1 MLAIAGLRLDMASMV
16 TKACSSTSSQTSAQM
31 VQEKASRNKRK
42 FRADP
47 PLANP
52 NEIMPLQP
60 NKSTSFEFSAEKL
73 ERIPN
78 HLHRNRCNIC
88 GVNRD
93 SSNALK
99 LDLGLSCASMS
110 PELGVDQSRD
120 ETETSPNDYH
130 DADWSELTESQ
141 LEELVLSNLGAI
153 YKSAIKKIIVCGYS
167 EDVATNA
174 ILRSGLCYGCKD
186 TVSNIVDNTLALL
199 RGGQETD
206 RSREH
211 YFDDLEQMKK
221 YVLAELVCLLRE
233 VRPFFST
240 GDAMWCLLIC
250 DMNVSHACAVNSYP
264 SSSCQNAAVFNRDSS
279 FSWQYPSKL
288 EFKSSDLQT
297 PFRQIF
303 CAADAHICP
312 YERTN
317 LDYVCRGPLSAS
329 KNLANEPIL
338 KRETSFVPNGLV
350 PEKESRSCSSLHND
364 VSEKENQ
371 NSISNLNE
379 KPFNATRIYHGTVAG
394 EKIMGCRK
402 ASGMTRKEY
411 KLRHKSIHFEK
422 HHHRSHGSKITLSSG
437 KHASL
442 GSNFGGQELDK
453 RLKAVADSTGVNA
466 KNPSFKIGSLP
477 QYYKN
482 HNISSTDGLASVPL
496 GLGINN
502 LPSLSKCSD
511 STSLQIVPENKS
523 ISLPVAD
530 TELSLSLP
538 VKSIVNPTPIS
549 YNTPYYSYGG
559 VLNVKSLG
567 KCIPLDRKDEMIMKL
582 VPKVQKL
589 QNQLQ
594 EWTEWANQKV
604 MQAAHRLTKDKA
616 ELKTL
621 RQDVEEM
628 EYLKKEKQVLE
639 ENAMKKLS
647 EMENAL
653 FKACRQVEQANA
665 AARRL
670 VVENAVFRREMEA
683 EKVHAAES
691 AESCQEVLK
700 REKKT
705 LLEFQSVE
713 KQKSILQEE
722 LAAEKHKMMLVQQE
736 LQQAKDVRGQIE
748 AKWHQEK
755 KEKCKLLAQASSFR
769 KEREYTEAS
778 AKAKEEAMKSKAD
791 TNLQKCKDDIDR
803 LEKEISQL
811 KVKLDSSKIAALRRG
826 IDGTYASK
834 LTDSQN
840 TLACKESAVSYVP
853 RVIAA
858 SYFED
863 FTGNGNVKRERECV
877 MCLSEEMSVVFLP
890 CAHQVV
896 CMTCN
901 ELHEKQGMKD
911 CPSCRSQIQQR
922 VCVRYAHP

>member
-1 MLAIAGLRLDMASMV
+1 M
-16 TKACSSTSSQTSAQM
+16 SAHM
-31 VQEKASRNKRK
+31 VQEKGSRNKRK
-42 FRADP
+42 FLADP

-52 NEIMPLQP
+52 NEITPLQP
-60 NKSTSFEFSAEKL
+60 NESTSFEFCAEKL

-78 HLHRNRCNIC
+78 HMHTNRCNIC
-88 GVNRD
+88 GVNRNG
-93 SSNALK
+93 SNALK
-99 LDLGLSCASMS
+99 LDFGLSFASMS
-110 PELGVDQSRD
+110 RELGVDRSRD
-120 ETETSPNDYH
+120 DVEASPNDYH

-153 YKSAIKKIIVCGYS
+153 FKSAIKKIMANGYS
-167 EDVATNA
+167 EDAVINA
-174 ILRSGLCYGCKD
+174 VLRSGLCYGCKD

-199 RGGQETD
+199 RGGQEIE

-264 SSSCQNAAVFNRDSS
+264 SSSCHNAAVFYRDSS
-279 FSWQYPSKL
+279 FSRKSPSKEEL
-288 EFKSSDLQT
+288 KSFDLQI
-297 PFRQIF
+297 PFRQNF
-303 CAADAHICP
+303 RSANAHNCS
-312 YERTN
+312 YERSN
-317 LDYVCRGPLSAS
+317 LDSVCGRQLLVSETT
-329 KNLANEPIL
+329 NLANESTL
-338 KRETSFVPNGLV
+338 KRETSFVPYRLV
-350 PEKESRSCSSLHND
+350 PDKESRRSSFLIED

-379 KPFNATRIYHGTVAG
+379 KPFNATRISHTTVSE
-394 EKIMGCRK
+394 EKIMCCRK
-402 ASGMTRKEY
+402 ASGMTKKEY
-411 KLRHKSIHFEK
+411 ILRHKSIHFEK
-422 HHHRSHGSKITLSSG
+422 RHHRSHGSKSTLRYRKLASFGSS
-437 KHASL
+437 
-442 GSNFGGQELDK
+442 FGAQELDK

-466 KNPSFKIGSLP
+466 KNSSFKIGGAP

-482 HNISSTDGLASVPL
+482 INISSSDGLASLPAF
-496 GLGINN
+496 GLEINN
-502 LPSLSKCSD
+502 LPSLPKCSD
-511 STSLQIVPENKS
+511 LTSLPIVPENTLL
-523 ISLPVAD
+523 SLPVAD

-538 VKSIVNPTPIS
+538 VKSIANPTPIS
-549 YNTPYYSYGG
+549 CNTPYYSYGG

-567 KCIPLDRKDEMIMKL
+567 KCIPLDRKDKMVMKL
-582 VPKVQKL
+582 VPKVQNL

-604 MQAAHRLTKDKA
+604 MQAARRLSKDKA

-621 RQDVEEM
+621 RQDMGEVEC
-628 EYLKKEKQVLE
+628 LKKEKQILE
-639 ENAMKKLS
+639 ENTMKKIS

-653 FKACRQVEQANA
+653 FKASRQVEQANA

-670 VVENAVFRREMEA
+670 VVENAVLRLEMEA

-705 LLEFQSVE
+705 LLEFQSGE
-713 KQKSILQEE
+713 KRKSILQVE
-722 LAAEKHKMMLVQQE
+722 LAAEKQKMMLVQQE
-736 LQQAKDVRGQIE
+736 LQQAKDVRDQVE
-748 AKWHQEK
+748 AKWYQEK
-755 KEKCKLLAQASSFR
+755 KGKDKLLAQASSFR

-778 AKAKEEAMKSKAD
+778 AKDKEDVMKSKAE
-791 TNLQKCKDDIDR
+791 TNIQKCKDDIDR
-803 LEKEISQL
+803 LEKEISRL
-811 KVKLDSSKIAALRRG
+811 KVKSDSLKIAALRRG

-840 TLACKESAVSYVP
+840 SLALKDSAVSYVP
-853 RVIAA
+853 RVVAA
-858 SYFED
+858 SYFQD
-863 FTGNGNVKRERECV
+863 FTGNGGVKRERECV

-911 CPSCRSQIQQR
+911 CPSCRSQIQRR
-922 VCVRYAHP
+922 VCVRYARP